1 MAHRNNDLSNAL
13 DRLGRAT
20 RNLSA
25 NDIAEVVAAALK
37 SERREVLEHVNR
49 RFTLFA
55 SQTHTLDVH
64 AQQEKDRV
72 TRLSR
77 RLFAAESEI
86 RRIRAGKP

>member
-1 MAHRNNDLSNAL
+1 MAHRNDDLSSAL

-37 SERREVLEHVNR
+37 SERREGLQHINRLFQLLRSSIKQLE
-49 RFTLFA
+49 A
-55 SQTHTLDVH
+55 H

-72 TRLSR
+72 SRLSR
-77 RLFAAESEI
+77 KVFALESEV